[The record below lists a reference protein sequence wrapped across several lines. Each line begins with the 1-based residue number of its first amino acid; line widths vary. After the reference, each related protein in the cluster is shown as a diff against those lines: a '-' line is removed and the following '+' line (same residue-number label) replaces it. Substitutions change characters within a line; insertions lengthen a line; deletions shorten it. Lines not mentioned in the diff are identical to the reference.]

1 MSNLIFSSCFSQAPL
16 LRMCLGLA
24 FVGVTGAAHAAPPGE
39 GSVVLNPAILLTIQ
53 PLRSDAEWLLPYRLK
68 TAVAL
73 TCLADPAPTR
83 SGFSK
88 IPQLLPAVEP
98 KKEAIEVPSAYW
110 QSANGGDHF
119 SLKRFL
125 SIQFK
130 GEQGNVTF
138 RPRSVLI
145 ETEQFKITL
154 RSQSVSIDGEQV
166 KVLLQPQAVSVL
178 WATAF

>member
-1 MSNLIFSSCFSQAPL
+1 MSNLIFSSCFSRAPL

-24 FVGVTGAAHAAPPGE
+24 FVGVTSAAHAAPLGE

-68 TAVAL
+68 TDVAL
-73 TCLADPAPTR
+73 SCLADPAPASPR
-83 SGFSK
+83 FSK

-98 KKEAIEVPSAYW
+98 KKEAIEAPNAYW
-110 QSANGGDHF
+110 QAANGDDRF

-125 SIQFK
+125 SVQFK
-130 GEQGNVTF
+130 GEQTNVTF
-138 RPRSVLI
+138 RPRSVSI

-166 KVLLQPQAVSVL
+166 KVLLQPQSVSL
-178 WATAF
+178 SWGTAF